1 MSDEE
6 FASPK
11 SEPPKKSGFAGRFRN
26 PDETEVRRHAAKT
39 PFLWVYLIV
48 LGIATFQIYA
58 DPLGFDGLTERYLQ
72 QLVNLTLTGPLYP
85 SAGQNEVSVVLIEDA
100 TLDYLDLI
108 WPWPYGEHAR
118 ALDAILAYEPRAV
131 AVDILFADA
140 RDDPSLE
147 QLLFVIERYARF
159 GVPFYLVGSSRISP
173 PVREEL
179 LNSSALVIDGQ
190 INLPEGVARQYPESV
205 SCLYSDGENCPSLAL
220 RIYED
225 LYEEDVPRSSDGET
239 ALELV
244 WGVDTHPINRKIV
257 REESVQCPAE
267 AGILTRVYRA
277 LVDVDQLRSP
287 CPHTARIPA
296 EALLVGTPDDDIQMA
311 IKDRVVFYGARL
323 EGSDDVAFTPA
334 NGLLA
339 AVFVHAMALD
349 NVISFEGR
357 PKRNTITLSGV
368 TLGNDTIKVIVAA
381 FILLVAT
388 SLHMEHLR
396 KDAATPGDQDLSA
409 RRRFTW
415 YGILLAMTL
424 GAGLGLYFIF
434 GLSISN
440 WIELVFITGL
450 LFELLISSFLGR
462 LWGRLRYAAG
472 L

>member
-6 FASPK
+6 DTTNK
-11 SEPPKKSGFAGRFRN
+11 SEPSKKPGLIGRFRN
-26 PDETEVRRHAAKT
+26 PDETKMRRYAAKT
-39 PFLWVYLIV
+39 PFLWIYLIV
-48 LGIATFQIYA
+48 LAIATFQIYA
-58 DPLGFDGLTERYLQ
+58 DPLGFDGITERYSQ
-72 QLVNLTLTGPLYP
+72 QLVNLTLTGPVYP
-85 SAGQNEVSVVLIEDA
+85 DTGQEEISVILIDDG

-108 WPWPYGEHAR
+108 WPWPYSEHAR
-118 ALDAILAYEPRAV
+118 ALDSILAYEPRAV
-131 AVDILFADA
+131 VVDILFADA

-159 GVPFYLVGSSRISP
+159 GVPLYFVGSSRIDP
-173 PVREEL
+173 PVRNEL
-179 LNSSALVIDGQ
+179 LESSAHIVDGE
-190 INLPEGVARQYPESV
+190 INLAEGMARQYPETV
-205 SCLYSDGENCPSLAL
+205 SCLDGSGESCPSLAL
-220 RIYED
+220 RVYED
-225 LYEEDVPRSSDGET
+225 LYGERVPLSENEET

-244 WGVDTHPINRKIV
+244 WGVDTHPVNRLV
-257 REESVQCPAE
+257 VSEDSFQCPAD

-296 EALLVGTPDDDIQMA
+296 ESLLIGVPDEDVQASLNNGI
-311 IKDRVVFYGARL
+311 VFYGARL
-323 EGSDDVAFTPA
+323 EGSDDVAFTPT

-349 NVISFEGR
+349 NLISFEGR
-357 PKRNTITLSGV
+357 PKRNTITLFGV

-381 FILLVAT
+381 FILLVAAA
-388 SLHMEHLR
+388 LNLGHLR
-396 KDAATPGDQDLSA
+396 KDASTPGDQDLTA

-415 YGILLAMTL
+415 YGILLTMTL
-424 GAGLGLYFIF
+424 GSGLGLYFVF

-450 LFELLISSFLGR
+450 LFELLISPFLGR
-462 LWGRLRYAAG
+462 LWGRTRYAIG